1 MEENQSNNPTET
13 SDKPQ
18 DTIAQ
23 KKHAAMFERLS
34 SLHQSRLQQAISRKS
49 DSSDLPAFES
59 TKSFT
64 DRFYESKTA
73 IETEINRCR
82 LATDSE
88 SKANLKSDL
97 DKLSISISELEKL
110 VAENS
115 YFLPSY
121 EVRAS
126 LKTISDLKE
135 TLESVNYELLP
146 KKNFSFRNKSTA
158 TKKDQGNV
166 VTTEDDNS
174 GFDSV
179 LPEKCSIQVRDS
191 PGFRDKEGVVLV
203 KSFGSLKEGDFTL
216 SNLNSCEVR
225 VTGCFRALYI
235 HRMRNCHVYV
245 GPVMGSILIE
255 QVEGCLFMMSS
266 NQMRIHHAKKTDF
279 YLRVRSRPM
288 IEVCNSV
295 RFAPYLLCYEG
306 IDKDLKDSSLDEEN
320 GNWANVDDF
329 KWLRA
334 VQSPNWSILP
344 EEERVSAVN
353 ISNLETPNDDI

>member
-1 MEENQSNNPTET
+1 MEENQSNNPA
-13 SDKPQ
+13 DKPQ

-23 KKHAAMFERLS
+23 KKHAAMIERLS
-34 SLHQSRLQQAISRKS
+34 NLHQSRLQQAVSRKS
-49 DSSDLPAFES
+49 DSNDLPAFES

-64 DRFYESKTA
+64 DRFYEFKKS

-82 LATDSE
+82 LVTDPE

-126 LKTISDLKE
+126 LKTICDLKE
-135 TLESVNYELLP
+135 TLDSVSFELLP
-146 KKNFSFRNKSTA
+146 KKKFSFRNKSTA
-158 TKKDQGNV
+158 AKKDQVNV
-166 VTTEDDNS
+166 VTTENENS

-179 LPEKCSIQVRDS
+179 LAEKCSIQVRDS
-191 PGFRDKEGVVLV
+191 PGFRNKEGVVLV
-203 KSFGSLKEGDFTL
+203 KSFGSSKEGDFTL
-216 SNLNSCEVR
+216 SDLNSCEVR

-235 HRMRNCHVYV
+235 HRLRNCRVYV

-255 QVEGCLFMMSS
+255 QAEDCLFMMASH
-266 NQMRIHHAKKTDF
+266 QMRIHHAKKTDF
-279 YLRVRSRPM
+279 YLRVRSRPI
-288 IEVCNSV
+288 IEDCNSV
-295 RFAPYLLCYEG
+295 TFAPYLLRYEG
-306 IDKDLKDSSLDEEN
+306 IDKDLKDSSLDEET
-320 GNWANVDDF
+320 GSWANVDDF

-353 ISNLETPNDDI
+353 ISNLETPSDDI